1 MDPTGNS
8 YMEGYYSDY
17 DAEGESGDDDAE
29 EEDDENA
36 EEGEEEE
43 DENAEEGEEEEPDLY
58 QDWHT
63 VYGVAHPDNNDDPR
77 HWGRHWQTWGGGSL
91 AGNMGGVVRLRTRQT
106 DQPDRS
112 EWFTWTQTLFGTNY
126 QRIGEDETIAYIHH
140 GTHENIQVVPMT
152 YDLRVHAETAEVWFE
167 EVLDAQS
174 EATQP
179 QEEEEEAQEQEQ
191 EQEQEED
198 APSEQSDFDFGFT
211 MSKEAMEDALDTLL
225 EERGAPHLTPQAW
238 DEIKHAMRNWIDN
251 TIDDGLVE
259 AVRDLLQE
267 RWAELMNPLILQTVA
282 VELVG
287 DGETRPTRTFTIK
300 TPYLPLPT
308 FRLRCLL
315 DATVVEVKVGLA
327 NYIMEHLHPER
338 PIDGDMMLFRQPRV
352 DNRGADGEMSTMRA
366 FGERDAFTL
375 EVDYPEFPSFVQV
388 EQGRVARDLQ
398 LNFVPNET
406 TTEDPPTTV
415 ATAGTPPA
423 ESEDDSADSADYT
436 EFLEIFRV

>member
-43 DENAEEGEEEEPDLY
+43 PDPFEHWDNLY
-58 QDWHT
+58 DT
-63 VYGVAHPDNNDDPR
+63 RRMSTEDMEAPGPG
-77 HWGRHWQTWGGGSL
+77 GRWSKFYTTYGGGPEGGLAYLYEHDDETVPLGLYEWSRTWFSL
-91 AGNMGGVVRLRTRQT
+91 IRLRHRALWRAVYAAPEPGVEKVRLVQLIEPFYELRE
-106 DQPDRS
+106 
-112 EWFTWTQTLFGTNY
+112 EWEEQWF
-126 QRIGEDETIAYIHH
+126 DEVVANL
-140 GTHENIQVVPMT
+140 EN
-152 YDLRVHAETAEVWFE
+152 E
-167 EVLDAQS
+167 E
-174 EATQP
+174 
-179 QEEEEEAQEQEQ
+179 QEQEQEQQEQEQEQVQ

-238 DEIKHAMRNWIDN
+238 DEIKHTMRNWIDN
-251 TIDDGLVE
+251 TLDDGLVE

-267 RWAELMNPLILQTVA
+267 RWTELMNPLILQTVA

-366 FGERDAFTL
+366 FGERDTFTL

-388 EQGRVARDLQ
+388 EQGRVAGDLQ

>member
-8 YMEGYYSDY
+8 YMEGYYY
-17 DAEGESGDDDAE
+17 HEGEGESGDDDAE
-29 EEDDENA
+29 EEDDEND

-43 DENAEEGEEEEPDLY
+43 EEGEEEEEDLY

-63 VYGVAHPDNNDDPR
+63 VYGVARPDWVRPETEAFAQGL
-77 HWGRHWQTWGGGSL
+77 GRHWQTWGGGGIHR
-91 AGNMGGVVRLRTRQT
+91 AMGGFVRRRVQEEGADMPPTSRWY
-106 DQPDRS
+106 R
-112 EWFTWTQTLFGTNY
+112 WTQTLHDVDY
-126 QRIGEDETIAYIHH
+126 QALGPDLTMAYIHH

-152 YDLRVHAETAEVWFE
+152 YDLREHAETTEVWFE

-174 EATQP
+174 EATQLLV
-179 QEEEEEAQEQEQ
+179 EEEEQEQ

-198 APSEQSDFDFGFT
+198 APSEQSDCEFNFT
-211 MSKEAMEDALDTLL
+211 MTKEAMKDVLDTLL

-238 DEIKHAMRNWIDN
+238 EEIKQTMRQWIDN
-251 TIDDGLVE
+251 TIDDGIVE
-259 AVRDLLQE
+259 VVRDLLRE
-267 RWAELMNPLILQTVA
+267 RWNELMNPLILQTVA